1 MQLSAPPIAPVGR
14 VMGRRWGGL
23 MVRTIGGIFI
33 QSVTTEEGE
42 VVVEVEVEEIEDEVE
57 EAEEAEEE
65 EVEED

>member
-42 VVVEVEVEEIEDEVE
+42 VVVEVEEIEDEVE